1 MPMSQT
7 TDDPLKE
14 ATTNLATLRDEMRL
28 KVHRAGMDARKRWEE
43 DLGPR
48 LDSLYKGLSSKA
60 RRGADEA
67 RLQAH
72 LGMKELGSKWATL
85 EPRLHELVEQILS
98 VGRAADGDRLGKLIQ
113 GTKDALGRVKE

>member
-1 MPMSQT
+1 MSQA
-7 TDDPLKE
+7 TDDPLRD
-14 ATTNLATLRDEMRL
+14 ATSNLMQLRDEMRL
-28 KVHRAGMDARKRWEE
+28 KVHLAGMDARKRWEE

-48 LDSLYKGLSSKA
+48 LDSLYKGLSTRA
-60 RRGADEA
+60 RKGADEA

-85 EPRLHELVEQILS
+85 EPRLLELVDQILAA
-98 VGRAADGDRLGKLIQ
+98 GRAADGGRLGSLIH

>member
-1 MPMSQT
+1 MTQAA
-7 TDDPLKE
+7 DDPLKE
-14 ATTNLATLRDEMRL
+14 ATANLMQFRDEMRL
-28 KVHRAGMDARKRWEE
+28 KVHLAGMDARKRWEE

-48 LDSLYKGLSSKA
+48 LDSLYKGLSTRA
-60 RRGADEA
+60 RKGADEA

-85 EPRLHELVEQILS
+85 EPRLLELVEQILT
-98 VGRAADGDRLGKLIQ
+98 VGRATDGDRLGKLIQ